1 MKSDDDDSTNSY
13 DDGGTES
20 DDYSSH
26 DAYYAY
32 NRVRRRRICYM

>member
-20 DDYSSH
+20 DDYSAH
-26 DAYYAY
+26 DAYDAD
-32 NRVRRRRICYM
+32 RVRRRRICYM